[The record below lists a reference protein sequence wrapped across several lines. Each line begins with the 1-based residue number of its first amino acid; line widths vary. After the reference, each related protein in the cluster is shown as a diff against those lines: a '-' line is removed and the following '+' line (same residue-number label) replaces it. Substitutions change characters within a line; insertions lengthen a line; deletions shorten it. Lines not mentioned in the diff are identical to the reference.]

1 MTAVNL
7 GVLIKGVRMNRAK
20 GDMETDIKGLAYDSR
35 RVSSGDLF
43 FALRGAHT
51 DGTAYA
57 AEAVSKGASAVICQG
72 ACPEDMPVP
81 SVCVED
87 AREALALVSSRF
99 YDNPSEG
106 LVITG
111 ITGTNGKTTTAFI
124 VKSILE
130 SAGNKVGLI
139 GTVSYMIGEKKY
151 PAPYTTPEAP
161 EFQGLLREMLS
172 AGCRH
177 VVTEVSSHAL
187 AQKRAD
193 HTRFGAAVFTNL
205 TREHL
210 DYHKGMEDY
219 FSAKRRLFDELL
231 SGPAVIN
238 ADDPYGRRLAS
249 SVGNKLTYG
258 MGNGADLVARDIE
271 NSLGGLSFRL
281 ASGGVEHPVKSRLIG
296 TINVYN
302 ILAAAGAA
310 VVLGMPWEAILEG
323 IKGAGQVEGRF
334 QRLEF
339 GQDFLIIVDYAH
351 TEDALMRLIVTAR
364 EVTNGRVITVFG
376 CGGDRDRTKRPAMG
390 SAATELS
397 DLVFITSDNPRSEEP
412 FDIIKEIVA
421 GAKADNYRVVPDRAE
436 AIRLAVREA
445 RPSDTVLI
453 AGKGHEDYQ
462 LVKDRRLRFSD
473 VEEAEKAVK
482 EVLDKMGGGGV

>member
-1 MTAVNL
+1 LTAVEL
-7 GVLIKGVRMNRAK
+7 GVLIRGMRINRVK
-20 GDMETDIKGLAYDSR
+20 GDMKIDIKGLAYDSR

-43 FALRGAHT
+43 FALRGVHA
-51 DGTAYA
+51 DGRAYA
-57 AEAVSKGASAVICQG
+57 AEAVGKGASALVCEG
-72 ACPEDMPVP
+72 ACPEDVPVP
-81 SVCVED
+81 SVCVDD
-87 AREALALVSSRF
+87 AREALAFVSNRF
-99 YDNPSEG
+99 HDNPSEG
-106 LVITG
+106 LAVTG

-172 AGCRH
+172 AGCSQ

-187 AQKRAD
+187 AQRRAD

-210 DYHKGMEDY
+210 DYHNGMEDY
-219 FSAKRRLFDELL
+219 FNAKKRLFDELL

-238 ADDPYGRRLAS
+238 ADDPYGKRLAS
-249 SVGNKLTYG
+249 SVGDKLTYG
-258 MGNGADLVARDIE
+258 IGNGADLMARNIE

-281 ASGGVEHPVKSRLIG
+281 ASGGVEHPVESRLIG

-310 VVLGMPWEAILEG
+310 VALGMPWGAILTG
-323 IKGAGQVEGRF
+323 IKGVGQVEGRF
-334 QRLEF
+334 QKLEF
-339 GQDFLIIVDYAH
+339 GQDFLLVVDYAH
-351 TEDALMRLIVTAR
+351 TEDALMRLIISAR
-364 EVTNGRVITVFG
+364 EVTKGRVITVFG

-397 DLVFITSDNPRSEEP
+397 DLVFITSDNPRSERPE
-412 FDIIKEIVA
+412 DIIKEIVA

-445 RPSDTVLI
+445 RPLDTVLI

-462 LVKDRRLRFSD
+462 IVKDRRLRFSD
-473 VEEAEKAVK
+473 TEQAEKTVG
-482 EVLDKMGGGGV
+482 EVLNHRGGGRV